1 MGGGEE
7 GRNGFSFPPHLPFYG
22 RGKGEGGGRGESE
35 MPVKRMTRMIHNHNN
50 TRCDEKDRAVVRKTG
65 KERDGG
71 DALILLPSSL
81 LCFFS
86 FSVLR
91 FVESCAQNVRSS
103 CSVCCI
109 PGGVPR
115 SFPFWQLPT
124 LPIVSFVSRAGT
136 HFSSP
141 AANFPLSFALFL
153 LCLSWDQVLK
163 SAFFLFSFFGPH
175 FSSCR
180 PRFQSS
186 CTAFAAQCSLHF
198 CVLVFLSP
206 WDLPPPI

>member
-22 RGKGEGGGRGESE
+22 RGKGEGGGRGGSE

-103 CSVCCI
+103 CSVCST
-109 PGGVPR
+109 V
-115 SFPFWQLPT
+115 FPE
-124 LPIVSFVSRAGT
+124 VSRARFRFGNCPLRPSYLLSLELGRT
-136 HFSSP
+136 FRLP
-141 AANFPLSFALFL
+141 PQTFPSLLLHSFFASLGIRCSKVPFF
-153 LCLSWDQVLK
+153 
-163 SAFFLFSFFGPH
+163 FFLYFLVRTFPHAAPAFSPLAQRLPLNAVYIF
-175 FSSCR
+175 
-180 PRFQSS
+180 
-186 CTAFAAQCSLHF
+186 AF
-198 CVLVFLSP
+198 
-206 WDLPPPI
+206 